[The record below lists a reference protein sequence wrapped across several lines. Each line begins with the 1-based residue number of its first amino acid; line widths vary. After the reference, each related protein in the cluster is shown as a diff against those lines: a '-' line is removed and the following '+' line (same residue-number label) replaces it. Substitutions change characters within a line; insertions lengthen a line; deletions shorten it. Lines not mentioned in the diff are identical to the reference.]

1 MPGILYG
8 IGVGPGDP
16 ELLTLKAVRL
26 IKSADVI
33 VYASNKQG
41 VSIAQQI
48 AKSHIPKSTITHG
61 YYVEM
66 NLDRAAANK
75 AYDEVAEFIAQHLEA
90 GKNVVYLCEGDAFFY
105 GSFAYVFE
113 RLADNHNTEIVP
125 ALPAFVAASAALKV
139 PMLIQ
144 NEDLQ
149 IIPATLD
156 EAILIDKLRT
166 GNNVAIYKVGR
177 HFGKLRQILDKL
189 NLLKKSSLVEFV
201 SQSDQKITPMV
212 KTKADKTPYF
222 SMIIINKR

>member
-1 MPGILYG
+1 MAGKLYG

-16 ELLTLKAVRL
+16 ELLTLKAVRY
-26 IKSADVI
+26 IQSADVI
-33 VYASNKQG
+33 IYAANKQG

-48 AKSHIPKSTITHG
+48 AKTYIPKSAITHG

-66 NLDRAAANK
+66 SLDRTEANK
-75 AYDEVAEFIAQHLEA
+75 AYDAAADFIKQHLMD
-90 GKNVVYLCEGDAFFY
+90 GKNVAYLCEGDAFFY
-105 GSFAYVFE
+105 GSFAYIFE
-113 RLADNHNTEIVP
+113 RIVDNYDTEIIP

-139 PMLIQ
+139 PMLVQ

-156 EAILIDKLRT
+156 EAILVDKIRT

-177 HFGKLRQILDKL
+177 HFGKLRQIIDKLGLLDKA
-189 NLLKKSSLVEFV
+189 SLVEFV
-201 SQSDQKITPMV
+201 SQSQQKITPMPRT
-212 KTKADKTPYF
+212 KTDKCPYF

>member
-1 MPGILYG
+1 MTGTLFG

-33 VYASNKQG
+33 IYACNKQG

-48 AKSHIPKSTITHG
+48 AKSHIPKSAITHG

-66 NLDRAAANK
+66 SLNRTAANK
-75 AYDEVAEFIAQHLEA
+75 AYDKAATFIRDHLKA
-90 GKNVVYLCEGDAFFY
+90 GKNVAYLCEGDAFFY
-105 GSFAYVFE
+105 GSFAYIFE
-113 RLADNHNTEIVP
+113 RIVDDFETEIIP
-125 ALPAFVAASAALKV
+125 ALPAFVAASAALKI
-139 PMLIQ
+139 PMLVQ

-156 EAILIDKLRT
+156 EAILIDKIRT
-166 GNNVAIYKVGR
+166 GNNIAIYKVGR

-189 NLLKKSSLVEFV
+189 NLLYKSSLVEFV

-212 KTKADKTPYF
+212 KTAADKYPYF